1 MKNKIL
7 VELYIAQLGESF
19 NVVIPTNEYVG
30 KILEMIEKSVFELAD
45 INNMKEKYNLIDPD
59 TGTVYK
65 YTDII
70 RDTNIK
76 NSKKIIMF

>member
-7 VELYIAQLGESF
+7 IELYVAQLGESF
-19 NVVIPTNEYVG
+19 NLTIPTNEYVG
-30 KILEMIEKSVFELAD
+30 KILEMIQSSVFELAD
-45 INNMKEKYNLIDPD
+45 INSEKNEYNLMDPE
-59 TGTVYK
+59 TGNVYK
-65 YTDII
+65 NSDII